1 MRSAYFGGAA
11 VAGVVLARTA
21 AVVGA
26 AAMVASPFTALI
38 AVMLHPAVVS
48 GDLGV
53 ITTLLIDVPSPIQ
66 ATKARAVMRPMFP
79 PFNDIHVYIWYFC
92 TLYLHPPKKIK
103 IKNCYYIP
111 SQTPFKGFFGW
122 LYFFEKYTNN
132 LQNVTLHCKKHVYFC
147 STFNCWTGE
156 EHIIWRKHIGKL
168 WTKGTFDKILIK

>member
-79 PFNDIHVYIWYFC
+79 PFNDIHVYI
-92 TLYLHPPKKIK
+92 
-103 IKNCYYIP
+103 
-111 SQTPFKGFFGW
+111 
-122 LYFFEKYTNN
+122 
-132 LQNVTLHCKKHVYFC
+132 
-147 STFNCWTGE
+147 
-156 EHIIWRKHIGKL
+156 
-168 WTKGTFDKILIK
+168 

>member
-26 AAMVASPFTALI
+26 AVVASCFRALM

-66 ATKARAVMRPMFP
+66 ATKASAVMRPMFP
-79 PFNDIHVYIWYFC
+79 PFHNIHVYTYFISVYYKYIYD
-92 TLYLHPPKKIK
+92 TPPHPPLKK
-103 IKNCYYIP
+103 
-111 SQTPFKGFFGW
+111 G
-122 LYFFEKYTNN
+122 
-132 LQNVTLHCKKHVYFC
+132 
-147 STFNCWTGE
+147 
-156 EHIIWRKHIGKL
+156 
-168 WTKGTFDKILIK
+168 

>member
-26 AAMVASPFTALI
+26 AVVASCFRALM

-66 ATKARAVMRPMFP
+66 ATKASAVMRPMFP
-79 PFNDIHVYIWYFC
+79 PFHNIHVYTYYISVYYKYIYD
-92 TLYLHPPKKIK
+92 TPPPTPKKRIK
-103 IKNCYYIP
+103 IAIISP
-111 SQTPFKGFFGW
+111 LRPPFFGW
-122 LYFFEKYTNN
+122 LYFFEKI
-132 LQNVTLHCKKHVYFC
+132 HK
-147 STFNCWTGE
+147 
-156 EHIIWRKHIGKL
+156 
-168 WTKGTFDKILIK
+168 

>member
-79 PFNDIHVYIWYFC
+79 PFNDIHVYIYMIF
-92 TLYLHPPKKIK
+92 LYIILTPPKNIK

-111 SQTPFKGFFGW
+111 SQVFFGG
-122 LYFFEKYTNN
+122 YTFLRNI
-132 LQNVTLHCKKHVYFC
+132 QIICKM
-147 STFNCWTGE
+147 
-156 EHIIWRKHIGKL
+156 
-168 WTKGTFDKILIK
+168 